1 MDKVGDQTNQNQ
13 IQQAQKPQ
21 EGPLILIVED
31 DVALAKMYSTKFV
44 DEGFKVI
51 MAHDGETGL
60 TMAASEHPAAILLD
74 MMLPK
79 YSGLEFLEQLQQH
92 SKMQSTPIIALTNLT
107 ETQEKERAFK
117 LGVKDYLA
125 KAMHTPEEV
134 VNKVKHH
141 MGLPNPLD
149 PQ

>member
-1 MDKVGDQTNQNQ
+1 MNKVGDQTNQVQ
-13 IQQAQKPQ
+13 VKKPN
-21 EGPLILIVED
+21 ESPLILIVED
-31 DVALAKMYSTKFV
+31 DVSLAKMYGTKFAS
-44 DEGFKVI
+44 EGFEVI

-60 TMAASEHPAAILLD
+60 TMAASKHPSVILLD

-92 SKMQSTPIIALTNLT
+92 SQMQSTPIIALTNLT

-125 KAMHTPEEV
+125 KAMFTPEEV

-141 MGLPNPLD
+141 MGIPNPSD
-149 PQ
+149 AK